1 MSRDGQQSVASLTT
15 SVRNTSE
22 PDTAAPGLRPSFTGA
37 RFVRFGAFQI
47 DLQKDLVTK
56 SGSRIKLTG
65 KKYRVLVML
74 LEKAGEIVS
83 RDEIYRDL
91 WPNDTVLDKSF
102 SLTTIINNLRRVLED
117 SSFRP
122 NYIETIPRRG
132 YVFIAPLEVLHDS
145 GPLAASASLA
155 SRKSLFLSIPRV
167 VGLILIGIVLGA
179 MAAWISNH
187 VRAGLTLNYPRPQF
201 VERRGINSSELLRPS
216 QLKNLHISESHQQ
229 FLQKRSP
236 YVRA

>member
-1 MSRDGQQSVASLTT
+1 MFRDGQQSVDSLRT
-15 SVRNTSE
+15 SVRNTAE
-22 PDTAAPGLRPSFTGA
+22 PGTATPGHRPTGA
-37 RFVRFGAFQI
+37 RFVRFGPFQI

-65 KKYRVLVML
+65 KKYIVLVML

-83 RDEIYRDL
+83 RDEIYRVL

-102 SLTTIINNLRRVLED
+102 SLTTIINTLRRVLED
-117 SSFRP
+117 SSFHP

-132 YVFIAPLEVLHDS
+132 YAFIAPLEVLHDS
-145 GPLAASASLA
+145 GPPAASASLA
-155 SRKSLFLSIPRV
+155 GGKSRFFSIRRIVSLL
-167 VGLILIGIVLGA
+167 LIGIVLGA

-201 VERRGINSSELLRPS
+201 VERRGINSSELAYLFWEAE
-216 QLKNLHISESHQQ
+216 L
-229 FLQKRSP
+229 
-236 YVRA
+236 